1 MKTKEKK
8 QLHAMSGAELKKK
21 ITESEV
27 AMTKE
32 LRDKG
37 TKQIKD
43 VHGVKKM
50 RQRIAI
56 MKTIIRQKELLTHE

>member
-8 QLHAMSGAELKKK
+8 QVHAMSAAELKKK
-21 ITESEV
+21 IAEAEA

-43 VHGVKKM
+43 IRGVKKM

-56 MKTIIRQKELLTHE
+56 MKTIVRQKELTHE